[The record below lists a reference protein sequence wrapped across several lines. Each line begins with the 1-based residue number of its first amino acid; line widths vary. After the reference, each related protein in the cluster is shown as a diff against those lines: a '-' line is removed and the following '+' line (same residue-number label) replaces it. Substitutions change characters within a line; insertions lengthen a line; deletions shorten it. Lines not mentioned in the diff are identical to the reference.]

1 MEVDKRTRGHTL
13 NIFKS
18 GARLD
23 CRRYSFS
30 ERVVNN
36 WNALPAE
43 AVSCTAVNYKGK
55 IASIIQQGARIRCST
70 CCGLVVALFHSG

>member
-13 NIFKS
+13 KILKG

-30 ERVVNN
+30 QRVVNN

-43 AVSCTAVNYKGK
+43 AVSYTPGGLGPLYVPPPRK
-55 IASIIQQGARIRCST
+55 ST
-70 CCGLVVALFHSG
+70 FHFNH